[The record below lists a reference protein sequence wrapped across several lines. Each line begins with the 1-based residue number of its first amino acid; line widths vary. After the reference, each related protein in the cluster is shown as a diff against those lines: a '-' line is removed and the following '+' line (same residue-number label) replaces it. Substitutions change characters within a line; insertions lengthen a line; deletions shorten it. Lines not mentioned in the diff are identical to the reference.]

1 MFFLICFWFCRSRF
15 VGDMWL
21 DAEEDP
27 TSADTQSNS
36 SASDTVAPIP
46 NMNLEVRFMHSTNGA
61 RFECLV

>member
-1 MFFLICFWFCRSRF
+1 MLNVIGIVGAGASVRF

-36 SASDTVAPIP
+36 SASDTVAPTP
-46 NMNLEVRFMHSTNGA
+46 DMNPDVSGP
-61 RFECLV
+61 

>member
-1 MFFLICFWFCRSRF
+1 MFSLVCFLFCRSRF

-46 NMNLEVRFMHSTNGA
+46 NMNLEVHFHVCCHRRA
-61 RFECLV
+61 FECLV